1 MARDSIHVEAD
12 GECRSPVHRVL
23 LGTVGLVWLSWCW
36 GSEPW
41 GLGEPFLGVRNPEGR
56 RQEGRRGRLKY
67 FLPCDIKPSSVK
79 RTAAGGVRTWTGQKV

>member
-1 MARDSIHVEAD
+1 M
-12 GECRSPVHRVL
+12 
-23 LGTVGLVWLSWCW
+23 
-36 GSEPW
+36 
-41 GLGEPFLGVRNPEGR
+41 GVRNPEGR